1 MNKERISKL
10 LSELTALAE
19 RALVVNSK
27 IAMTKEM
34 FTSCA
39 RTGNHTQADQER
51 GKLHAL
57 LDESLD
63 ITERSVQL
71 QNEFVGLQS

>member
-1 MNKERISKL
+1 MNKKMSNLLNEITK
-10 LSELTALAE
+10 LSE
-19 RALVVNSK
+19 RAMVVNSQLV
-27 IAMTKEM
+27 ITKET
-34 FTSCA
+34 FCYCA
-39 RTGNHTQADQER
+39 RVGAHAQADQER

-71 QNEFVGLQS
+71 QNEFVGLQT